1 MVPSPN
7 GGADRE
13 HKIVRPM
20 IDIYQKMSEKYPL
33 TGTPLTFL

>member
-20 IDIYQKMSEKYPL
+20 IDIYQKMSEKYSPDIFMS
-33 TGTPLTFL
+33 PP